1 MPRNEADVVFN
12 VENPEGIFFFYIL
25 FTANKPALS
34 QYLYTASAWFVHSDQ
49 FFLFLSECK
58 NAPERKWQ
66 RIKFLEMCFGL

>member
-1 MPRNEADVVFN
+1 MLAGGKRLSPTGADSGDKVPRNEADEVFN

-49 FFLFLSECK
+49 FFLFL
-58 NAPERKWQ
+58 R
-66 RIKFLEMCFGL
+66 M